1 MYNNLFINNNN
12 IQIYFEHITVT
23 IIWIRMYLWLL
34 ITNISLYHLKWHVY
48 CEMKYEPDM
57 FWWYSRYSFIYKTAR
72 EAINKPN
79 EDDIYN
85 DENPPN
91 P

>member
-1 MYNNLFINNNN
+1 
-12 IQIYFEHITVT
+12 
-23 IIWIRMYLWLL
+23 
-34 ITNISLYHLKWHVY
+34 
-48 CEMKYEPDM
+48 MKYEPDM